1 MHSLTNTIEAE
12 ITKSVDS
19 AVKKHLVEILTDP
32 VWITKIEGLVNS
44 NVEKKVERRLDT
56 IDYIAL
62 LENLEA
68 GIARNSV
75 DRAVQKHIT
84 ATINN
89 LTLEPDWITKIEG
102 LVNNN
107 VSQKVERKLNTID
120 FQTFLLENLSDGI
133 AAWQAKYG
141 NVNGGIEDTSTT
153 VQLVIEEGLVVAQG
167 NFVTQ
172 NIDVVNNV
180 SIGNTLEV
188 DNLVVKKSVNVDNK
202 SWAEIV
208 DTCYERVTE
217 NLTEGFKTDLV
228 EQVLTNSSNYNIDF
242 KSVSIDGSQL
252 LEGNRLSSKI
262 QHTGITRTGKLD
274 SLEVAGTTQLNET
287 LYAMRKRVGV
297 NTDRPEAA
305 LSIWDEEVSIS
316 LGKNKKN
323 TAYIGTARKN
333 GLNIGVN
340 NESVIQIDDTGRM
353 FVSNLSIDRFQLSFE
368 SQAPGRL
375 GNRGDIVFNSDP
387 KEGTPFAW
395 VCTGNYNWREMR
407 GH

>member
-340 NESVIQIDDTGRM
+340 NESIIQIDDTGRM

-368 SQAPGRL
+368 SKAPGHL

-395 VCTGNYNWREMR
+395 VCTGSYNWREMR